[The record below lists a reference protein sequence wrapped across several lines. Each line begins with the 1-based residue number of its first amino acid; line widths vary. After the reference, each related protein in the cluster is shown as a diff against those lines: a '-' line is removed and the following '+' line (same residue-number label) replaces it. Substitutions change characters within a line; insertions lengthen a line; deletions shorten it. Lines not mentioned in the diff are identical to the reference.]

1 MVHDVYEFLLS
12 LLNSC
17 FIIIIIISFFFLDA
31 GGICFL

>member
-17 FIIIIIISFFFLDA
+17 FIIIIISFFFLDA

>member
-1 MVHDVYEFLLS
+1 MVHDIYEFLLS

-17 FIIIIIISFFFLDA
+17 FIIIVIIIFFFLDA